1 MARTI
6 KHSKIKN
13 TGIIFELLTRQITV
27 DILNNKRSKA
37 VKLLKNYFHES
48 KELGKELNLYKVL
61 SSKTKLSEI
70 RANHL
75 VDAVLKSRG
84 NLSNKK
90 IKTEKY
96 NLIKEIKDNYGDDFF
111 NAKIPNF
118 KLNASIYKLFL
129 SESSGFE
136 FNPEDAVQSR
146 YTIVE
151 NLNKEHKKVVEKKNP
166 FTKEEKDLRLLAYN
180 ILVEKFNKKY
190 KNLSADQKKLLKEYI
205 NNLSNSNNLREYI
218 NEEYKKVH
226 KVLKELIKGVDNKVT
241 KIKLRETIKKLTPIK
256 SSMTIKDN
264 QVVSLMRFYE
274 LIKEIRRVQT
284 KN

>member
-27 DILNNKRSKA
+27 DILNNKSSKA

-226 KVLKELIKGVDNKVT
+226 TVLKELIKGVDNKVT

>member
-136 FNPEDAVQSR
+136 FNPEDAVQSM

>member
-226 KVLKELIKGVDNKVT
+226 TVLKELIKGVDNKVT

>member
-27 DILNNKRSKA
+27 DILNNKSSKA

-166 FTKEEKDLRLLAYN
+166 FTKEEKELRLLAYN

>member
-27 DILNNKRSKA
+27 DILNNKSSKA

>member
-27 DILNNKRSKA
+27 DILNNKSSKA

-166 FTKEEKDLRLLAYN
+166 FTKEEKDLRLLAYTV
-180 ILVEKFNKKY
+180 LVEKFNKKY

>member
-226 KVLKELIKGVDNKVT
+226 KVLKELIKGVDNQVT

>member
-166 FTKEEKDLRLLAYN
+166 FTNEEKDLRLLAYN

-205 NNLSNSNNLREYI
+205 NNLSDSNNLREYI

>member
-48 KELGKELNLYKVL
+48 KELGRELNLYKVL

>member
-27 DILNNKRSKA
+27 DILNNKSSKA

-136 FNPEDAVQSR
+136 FNAEDAVQSR

>member
-1 MARTI
+1 M
-6 KHSKIKN
+6 
-13 TGIIFELLTRQITV
+13 
-27 DILNNKRSKA
+27 
-37 VKLLKNYFHES
+37 LKNYFHES

-136 FNPEDAVQSR
+136 FNAEDAVQSR

>member
-27 DILNNKRSKA
+27 DILNNKSSKA

-190 KNLSADQKKLLKEYI
+190 KNLSADQKKLLKEYS

>member
-1 MARTI
+1 M
-6 KHSKIKN
+6 
-13 TGIIFELLTRQITV
+13 TRQITV
-27 DILNNKRSKA
+27 DILNNKRPKG

-70 RANHL
+70 RKNHL
-75 VDAVLKSRG
+75 VDHVLKSRG

-136 FNPEDAVQSR
+136 FNPEDVYNQD
-146 YTIVE
+146 I
-151 NLNKEHKKVVEKKNP
+151 
-166 FTKEEKDLRLLAYN
+166 RLL
-180 ILVEKFNKKY
+180 
-190 KNLSADQKKLLKEYI
+190 
-205 NNLSNSNNLREYI
+205 
-218 NEEYKKVH
+218 
-226 KVLKELIKGVDNKVT
+226 
-241 KIKLRETIKKLTPIK
+241 KI
-256 SSMTIKDN
+256 
-264 QVVSLMRFYE
+264 
-274 LIKEIRRVQT
+274 
-284 KN
+284 

>member
-1 MARTI
+1 MI
-6 KHSKIKN
+6 
-13 TGIIFELLTRQITV
+13 
-27 DILNNKRSKA
+27 
-37 VKLLKNYFHES
+37 
-48 KELGKELNLYKVL
+48 
-61 SSKTKLSEI
+61 
-70 RANHL
+70 
-75 VDAVLKSRG
+75 VLKSRG

-111 NAKIPNF
+111 NSKIPNF

-166 FTKEEKDLRLLAYN
+166 FTKEEKDLRLLKYN

-190 KNLSADQKKLLKEYI
+190 KNLSVDQKKLLKEYI

-226 KVLKELIKGVDNKVT
+226 KVLKELIKVS
-241 KIKLRETIKKLTPIK
+241 IIRLQKL
-256 SSMTIKDN
+256 N
-264 QVVSLMRFYE
+264 
-274 LIKEIRRVQT
+274 
-284 KN
+284 